1 VTVIDHEPSGWFL
14 VRDGERLLLD
24 VNCSHSA
31 VSYPFLMALNETERD
46 AYAAR
51 GHAFISELADRI
63 QYSAPGVI
71 GSVSPY
77 RDRDLR
83 GEDRST
89 VDEVTIAWIKEHRG
103 AL

>member
-1 VTVIDHEPSGWFL
+1 MNVIDHEPSAWFL

-31 VSYPFLMALNETERD
+31 ASYPFLMALNETERE
-46 AYAAR
+46 AYATR
-51 GHAFISELADRI
+51 GHTYISELADKI
-63 QYSAPGVI
+63 QYSGPGVI

-83 GEDRST
+83 GSDRVT

-103 AL
+103 AP

>member
-1 VTVIDHEPSGWFL
+1 MTVIDHEPSAWFL

-31 VSYPFLMALNETERD
+31 VSYPFLMALNETERE

-51 GHAFISELADRI
+51 GHQFISELAEKI
-63 QYSAPGVI
+63 QDSAPGVI
-71 GSVSPY
+71 GNVSPY

-83 GEDRST
+83 GADRLT
-89 VDEVTIAWIKEHRG
+89 VDEVTIAWIRERRD

>member
-1 VTVIDHEPSGWFL
+1 VTVIDHEPSAWFL
-14 VRDGERLLLD
+14 VQDGERLLLD
-24 VNCSHSA
+24 VNCSHGA
-31 VSYPFLMALNETERD
+31 VSYPFLMALDEAERE

-51 GHAFISELADRI
+51 GHSFISELANKI
-63 QYSAPGVI
+63 QYSAPGVV

-83 GEDRST
+83 GSERLT
-89 VDEVTIAWIKEHRG
+89 VDEVTIAWIREHRG